1 MTVRTIS
8 REGQGK
14 DRATLP
20 WDPFSA
26 ASIASCSIFR
36 SACACLSYFFNGRDL
51 LAKLGG
57 HSVSQGTRKPPIS
70 PKDMNRKKEQIKSI
84 TEIKG
89 STDPQI
95 QNTKILSLTKKKQ
108 IEALNAPPPDLKSV
122 WGKSGLDLQN
132 HGYNPF

>member
-1 MTVRTIS
+1 M
-8 REGQGK
+8 
-14 DRATLP
+14 
-20 WDPFSA
+20 
-26 ASIASCSIFR
+26 
-36 SACACLSYFFNGRDL
+36 
-51 LAKLGG
+51 
-57 HSVSQGTRKPPIS
+57 SQGTRKPPIS